1 MSTTVDAS
9 SGAGGLAARYD
20 EEHWICLEARGTVVT
35 ARAQVAGITQSWQ
48 ATVPA
53 GDVELRLEMTLPS
66 AGLDFV
72 AMGGDR
78 IRLLAAG
85 TLVTELDGRYWTSET
100 CASFTGRVIGLY
112 ASAGTVS
119 FADFRYRG
127 TDGLMD
133 RIGFGAAYYAEYQ
146 HRPDLE
152 ADFELMAKAG
162 FSVIRVGESVWS
174 TWEPEDG
181 RFELDWLEPVLDA
194 AHRHGIAVIMGT
206 PTYAVPMWLARR
218 YPEIAA
224 ETASGHRVGW
234 GARQEVNFAHAAYRF
249 HAERVIRQV
258 AGRYR
263 DHPAI
268 TGYQVD
274 NEPGLR
280 LLYNTDIFEKF
291 VDWLRRRYGTVGRI
305 NEEWGL
311 VYWSHRLSR
320 WSDLWH
326 PEGNFQPQYD
336 LAWRRFQ
343 AELVTEFIGW
353 QAGIVREVTGG
364 RGFVTTC
371 ISYEQPGVEDA
382 ELSRALDVASGN
394 AYYEMQDSLAHPNA
408 LPRSSGPMG
417 WVVRGPWAVT
427 QLADLMYS
435 SKNAPFLV
443 TETNAGSIG
452 LSAMNESPY
461 DGQWR
466 QLAWLLIARG
476 ARLIEYWQWNTLP
489 FGTEMYWGGVLP
501 HSGLPGRAYHEIA
514 RIGEE
519 LREAGGAFA
528 AAEPDY
534 DIAVLYDSDSKFA
547 LSTQGP
553 LRRGDAFCDP
563 DSYRHILAAFSRGIF
578 DAARQQ
584 RLARP
589 QHLLPSRGG
598 EHDATEV
605 AARYPVLITAA
616 FYTAADEDL
625 DFLIDYARAGGHLV
639 VGPRTGYGDREG
651 RARTER
657 APARIA
663 DAAGVWYDEM
673 ASLPSPVAVHGSL
686 RGAATGFAEGLVAS
700 GAEVLASYQHP
711 HLGRWATVTTKAA
724 GAGRITVVGTVPDQD
739 LAADLVRWLAP
750 HAAGGWTTDD
760 SVTVSTSTDTSTAT
774 RLHVLHNWS
783 WDEATASPSGMVTD
797 ILSGERHA
805 PGEKVTLQGWDVR
818 LFRSDEAQA

>member
-1 MSTTVDAS
+1 M
-9 SGAGGLAARYD
+9 
-20 EEHWICLEARGTVVT
+20 
-35 ARAQVAGITQSWQ
+35 
-48 ATVPA
+48 
-53 GDVELRLEMTLPS
+53 
-66 AGLDFV
+66 
-72 AMGGDR
+72 
-78 IRLLAAG
+78 
-85 TLVTELDGRYWTSET
+85 
-100 CASFTGRVIGLY
+100 
-112 ASAGTVS
+112 
-119 FADFRYRG
+119 
-127 TDGLMD
+127 
-133 RIGFGAAYYAEYQ
+133 
-146 HRPDLE
+146 
-152 ADFELMAKAG
+152 
-162 FSVIRVGESVWS
+162 IRVGESVWS

-194 AHRHGIAVIMGT
+194 AHRHDIGVILGT

-258 AGRYR
+258 VGRYR

-280 LLYNTDIFEKF
+280 LLYNTDVFEKF
-291 VDWLRRRYGTVGRI
+291 VDWLRRRYGTVGRL

-311 VYWSHRLSR
+311 AYWSHRLSR
-320 WSDLWH
+320 WSDLWR

-371 ISYEQPGVEDA
+371 ISYEQPGIEDA

-435 SKNAPFLV
+435 SKQAPFLV

-452 LSAMNESPY
+452 FSAMNESPY

-476 ARLIEYWQWNTLP
+476 ARLIEYWHWNTLP

-501 HSGLPGRAYHEIA
+501 HSGIPGRAYHEIA
-514 RIGEE
+514 RIGQE

-528 AAEPDY
+528 TAEPDY

-553 LRRGDAFCDP
+553 LRGDPFIDP

-584 RLARP
+584 RLVRP

-598 EHDATEV
+598 EHDAAEA
-605 AARYPVLITAA
+605 AARYPVLIAAA
-616 FYTAADEDL
+616 FYTAADEEL
-625 DFLIDYARAGGHLV
+625 DFLIDYAQAGGHLV

-657 APARIA
+657 APARIT
-663 DAAGVWYDEM
+663 DAAGVWYEEM
-673 ASLPSPVAVHGSL
+673 TTLPSPMPVHGSL

-700 GAEVLASYQHP
+700 DAEVLASYQHP
-711 HLGRWATVTTKAA
+711 HLGRWAAITTKPA
-724 GAGRITVVGTVPDQD
+724 GAGRVTVVGTVPAQS
-739 LAADLVRWLAP
+739 LAADLVRWLVP
-750 HAAGGWTTDD
+750 HAVGGWTTDD
-760 SVTVSTSTDTSTAT
+760 SVTVSTSTDTSAAT

-783 WDEATASPSGMVTD
+783 WDEATASPSCTMSD
-797 ILSGERHA
+797 ILSGERHP
-805 PGEKVTLQGWDVR
+805 PGEKITLRAWDVR
-818 LFRSDEAQA
+818 LFRSDEADDQDPAHRPED